1 MNTLPVVLLT
11 GITAGSPFAA
21 ALVNRVHWSV
31 RAKQGIAFGVA
42 AVIAVIYLYFTGGLT
57 HWTDIATTV
66 GSVFALQQLVY
77 KQLLHDVASK
87 VELATTGG
95 STANIINTAVPTSSN
110 GNSVIVINPTQT
122 PTPTITQNINPTNN
136 FTDLG
141 NSITAELR
149 QPSVFPA
156 AAIAAVPATTIPAAA
171 NVIDVVSP
179 TPSAPAP
186 EPVLEETP
194 AMG

>member
-1 MNTLPVVLLT
+1 MNTLPIVLLS
-11 GITAGSPFAA
+11 GITAASPFAA

-31 RAKQGIAFGVA
+31 RVKQGIAFGVA
-42 AVIAVIYLYFTGGLT
+42 AVIAVIYLFFTGGLS
-57 HWTDIATTV
+57 HWTDIATTI

-95 STANIINTAVPTSSN
+95 SGANIINTAVPNASN
-110 GNSVIVINPTQT
+110 GSSIIVINPTQT
-122 PTPTITQNINPTNN
+122 KPPVVSVNPAPGIDNLP
-136 FTDLG
+136 D
-141 NSITAELR
+141 SITAELR
-149 QPSVFPA
+149 QPSVFPST
-156 AAIAAVPATTIPAAA
+156 AISKIPAAA
-171 NVIDVVSP
+171 EVIDVVSP
-179 TPSAPAP
+179 TPSAAPAPEPAP

>member
-1 MNTLPVVLLT
+1 MIDTVPIAILS
-11 GITAGSPFAA
+11 GITAASPFAA

-31 RAKQGIAFGVA
+31 RAKQGVAFGVA
-42 AVIAVIYLYFTGGLT
+42 AVIAVVYLYFSGGLGN
-57 HWTDIATTV
+57 WGDIATTT
-66 GSVFALQQLVY
+66 GSVFALQQLIY

-95 STANIINTAVPTSSN
+95 NAANIINTAVPTSSN
-110 GNSVIVINPTQT
+110 GSNVIVINPTT
-122 PTPTITQNINPTNN
+122 SATLVQNANPAPS
-136 FTDLG
+136 LAG
-141 NSITAELR
+141 PGLANSITAELR

-156 AAIAAVPATTIPAAA
+156 AAKIPATVIPAES

-179 TPSAPAP
+179 TPSAAEPAP
-186 EPVLEETP
+186 EALEETP